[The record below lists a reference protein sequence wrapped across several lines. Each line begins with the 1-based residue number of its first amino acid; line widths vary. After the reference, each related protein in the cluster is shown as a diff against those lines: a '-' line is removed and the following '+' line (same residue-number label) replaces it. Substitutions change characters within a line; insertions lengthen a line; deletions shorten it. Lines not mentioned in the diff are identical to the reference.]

1 MLLEEANMA
10 YKDYNVMSGQG
21 ISDVEM
27 LEAHDGPANFAG
39 TPKVNTYM
47 VNKTF
52 KDNLASGMDKRE
64 ANIRRVEAQKV
75 VKAIK
80 DQRGY

>member
-1 MLLEEANMA
+1 MA
-10 YKDYNVMSGQG
+10 YKDYNIMSAQG

-27 LEAHDGPANFAG
+27 LEAHGGPAKYAG

-47 VNKTF
+47 INKTYE
-52 KDNLASGMDKRE
+52 DNLAAGMDKRE
-64 ANIRRVEAQKV
+64 ANMRKVKAQKV

-80 DQRGY
+80 DERGY

>member
-1 MLLEEANMA
+1 MA